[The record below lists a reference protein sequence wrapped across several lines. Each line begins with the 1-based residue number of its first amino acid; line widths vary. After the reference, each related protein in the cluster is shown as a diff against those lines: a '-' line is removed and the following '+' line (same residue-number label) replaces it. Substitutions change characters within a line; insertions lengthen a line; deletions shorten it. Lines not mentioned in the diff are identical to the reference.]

1 MGVVTRDDGWRVP
14 DELWAK
20 MQPLLP
26 PRPAHPLGCHNPRTP
41 DRRAM
46 DAIFL
51 VLRTGMQWRALKA
64 TRLCGPS
71 SAYRRYREWLAA
83 GVFQEFWRQGLLM
96 YDALVGIAWEWLAAD
111 GAQGKAPLGGEKN
124 GPQSYG
130 PREEGEQAE
139 CAHGRKGSPHWAG
152 RRWRQHE

>member
-26 PRPAHPLGCHNPRTP
+26 ARPAHPLGCRNPRTP

-51 VLRTGMQWRALKA
+51 VCA
-64 TRLCGPS
+64 
-71 SAYRRYREWLAA
+71 RECS
-83 GVFQEFWRQGLLM
+83 
-96 YDALVGIAWEWLAAD
+96 
-111 GAQGKAPLGGEKN
+111 GE
-124 GPQSYG
+124 
-130 PREEGEQAE
+130 R
-139 CAHGRKGSPHWAG
+139 
-152 RRWRQHE
+152 

>member
-20 MQPLLP
+20 MEPLLP
-26 PRPAHPLGCHNPRTP
+26 ARPAHPLGCHNPRTP

-46 DAIFL
+46 DGIFL

-96 YDALVGIAWEWLAAD
+96 YDALVGIAWDWLAAD

-124 GPQSYG
+124 GPQSHG
-130 PREEGEQAE
+130 PREEGKQAE
-139 CAHGRKGSPHWAG
+139 RAHGRQRST
-152 RRWRQHE
+152 RWTGHRWSQHE